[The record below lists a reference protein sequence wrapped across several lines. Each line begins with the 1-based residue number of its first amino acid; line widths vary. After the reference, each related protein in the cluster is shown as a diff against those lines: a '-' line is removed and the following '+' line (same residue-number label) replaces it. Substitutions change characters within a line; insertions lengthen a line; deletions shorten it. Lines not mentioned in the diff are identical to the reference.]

1 VEYLSSFE
9 KDSHYF
15 FVKSN
20 SYLYLHH
27 TFSLFSDDLFPSSS
41 FAPRIFVHIIPY
53 LSIPHE
59 SGKLSY

>member
-1 VEYLSSFE
+1 MEYLSSFE
-9 KDSHYF
+9 KNFHYF

-20 SYLYLHH
+20 SYLYFHP
-27 TFSLFSDDLFPSSS
+27 TSSLFSDLFPSSS

-59 SGKLSY
+59 PEKLSY